1 MDVMF
6 AQMMIPHHEQ
16 AIDMSL
22 IAESKGVN
30 ETVLELAREIKSE
43 QQPEIDQML
52 SWLERTGSSKDMG
65 HETHMSGMLSEE
77 QMAELLNSTG
87 NDFDRLF
94 LEGMILHHEGAIE
107 MAQMIVGSQNEEARL
122 LADSI
127 VGSQTIQIEQMRLL
141 LDQLG

>member
-1 MDVMF
+1 M
-6 AQMMIPHHEQ
+6 
-16 AIDMSL
+16 
-22 IAESKGVN
+22 
-30 ETVLELAREIKSE
+30 
-43 QQPEIDQML
+43 
-52 SWLERTGSSKDMG
+52 
-65 HETHMSGMLSEE
+65 HMSGMLSEE